1 MRPWTRGC
9 PMPDTTAVPQ
19 QAKDSPQ
26 SAVRSY
32 WRVVLDR
39 SVRPL
44 LVRASLA
51 YIALLLFLAVF
62 VPFIANAHPYSIM
75 LKNPTG
81 GYSHAYP
88 LFADLTTTDIN
99 MLLAGAGLL
108 VCISM
113 RLLIP
118 PSAANGT
125 RNWRRTGILW
135 AVGLTLT
142 GCLAVTYLH
151 HNFLDSRDYRQLL
164 RTGQAKAAI
173 MAPIPWGYATMEP
186 LEKDL
191 VNKRPMPGHLLGTDG
206 LGRDELARLL
216 WSARVAMG
224 IGFIS
229 QFIALAIGILV
240 GAIMG
245 YFSGVM
251 DILGMRLVEIVES
264 VPTFFLILTFVAT
277 FGRSITLIM
286 IILGITGWTGYARLL
301 RGEFFRIRSLD
312 YVTAAHASGAP
323 LWRILFR
330 HMLPNGLTPVL
341 VSASFGLAGAVTI
354 ESSLS
359 YLGVGVRPPTPSWG
373 QMLNAAGN
381 PATVFRWWQAL
392 GPGMALFLAVL
403 AFNLAGESFRDAID
417 PRNLAKE
424 N

>member
-1 MRPWTRGC
+1 MQPLIHGC
-9 PMPDTTAVPQ
+9 PMPDATASQ
-19 QAKDSPQ
+19 NLQDSPP

-32 WRVVLDR
+32 WRVVLGR

-62 VPFIANAHPYSIM
+62 VPFVANAHPYTLL
-75 LKNPTG
+75 LKNPAG
-81 GYSHAYP
+81 GYTRIYP

-99 MLLAGAGLL
+99 MLLASAGLL
-108 VCISM
+108 ICIAV
-113 RLLIP
+113 RALIP
-118 PSAANGT
+118 PPKADAA
-125 RNWRRTGILW
+125 RNWRRIGILLI
-135 AVGLTLT
+135 VGVTLAS
-142 GCLAVTYLH
+142 CLAVAFFH

-164 RTGQAKAAI
+164 TNGQAKAAV

-186 LEKDL
+186 LENDL

-240 GAIMG
+240 GALMG

-277 FGRSITLIM
+277 FGRSITMIM
-286 IILGITGWTGYARLL
+286 IILGVTGWTGYARLL

-312 YVTAAHASGAP
+312 YVTAAHASGST

-381 PATVFRWWQAL
+381 PATVFRWWQAM
-392 GPGMALFLAVL
+392 GPGVALFLAVL

-417 PRNLAKE
+417 PRNLVKE
-424 N
+424 S

>member
-9 PMPDTTAVPQ
+9 PMPDATASQ
-19 QAKDSPQ
+19 NIKDSPQ

-32 WRVVLDR
+32 WRVVLGR
-39 SVRPL
+39 SVRPM

-62 VPFIANAHPYSIM
+62 VPFIANAHPYTIL
-75 LKNPTG
+75 LKTPSG
-81 GYSHAYP
+81 GDTRAYP

-99 MLLAGAGLL
+99 MLLAAAGLL
-108 VCISM
+108 VCIVI
-113 RLLIP
+113 RLLVPRPAID
-118 PSAANGT
+118 AI
-125 RNWRRTGILW
+125 RNWRRIGIL
-135 AVGLTLT
+135 AVIGLTLT
-142 GCLAVTYLH
+142 GGLAVAYFH
-151 HNFLDSRDYRQLL
+151 HNFLDSRNYRRLL
-164 RTGQAKAAI
+164 RTGQANAAI

-186 LEKDL
+186 LEKNL
-191 VNKRPMPGHLLGTDG
+191 VNQRPMPGHLLGTDG

-245 YFSGVM
+245 YFSGVT

-286 IILGITGWTGYARLL
+286 VILGITGWTGYARLL

-417 PRNLAKE
+417 PNNLAKE
-424 N
+424 S

>member
-1 MRPWTRGC
+1 MQPLTRGC
-9 PMPDTTAVPQ
+9 PMPDAAIVRPRP
-19 QAKDSPQ
+19 DSLQ
-26 SAVRSY
+26 SAVQSY
-32 WRVVLDR
+32 WRVVLGR
-39 SVRPL
+39 SIRPL
-44 LVRASLA
+44 LVKASLA
-51 YIALLLFLAVF
+51 YICLLLFLAVF
-62 VPFIANAHPYSIM
+62 VPFIANAHPYTIL
-75 LKNPTG
+75 LKNSTG
-81 GYSHAYP
+81 GYSRAYP

-99 MLLAGAGLL
+99 MLLAAAGLAACVL
-108 VCISM
+108 IHRIVPPPAAASLHNRRRACI
-113 RLLIP
+113 LLAICITIAGG
-118 PSAANGT
+118 AAV
-125 RNWRRTGILW
+125 
-135 AVGLTLT
+135 ACV
-142 GCLAVTYLH
+142 H
-151 HNFLDSRDYRQLL
+151 HNFLDSRNYRQLL
-164 RTGQAKAAI
+164 ASGEAKAAV

-191 VNKRPMPGHLLGTDG
+191 VNKGPMAGHLLGTDG

-229 QFIALAIGILV
+229 QFIALALGILV
-240 GAIMG
+240 GALMG
-245 YFSGVM
+245 YFSGVA

-277 FGRSITLIM
+277 FGRSISMIM
-286 IILGITGWTGYARLL
+286 IILGVTGWTGYARLL

-312 YVTAAHASGAP
+312 YVTAAHASGSP
-323 LWRILFR
+323 LWRVLFR

-392 GPGMALFLAVL
+392 GPGLALFLAVL
-403 AFNLAGESFRDAID
+403 AFNLVGESFRDAID

-424 N
+424 P